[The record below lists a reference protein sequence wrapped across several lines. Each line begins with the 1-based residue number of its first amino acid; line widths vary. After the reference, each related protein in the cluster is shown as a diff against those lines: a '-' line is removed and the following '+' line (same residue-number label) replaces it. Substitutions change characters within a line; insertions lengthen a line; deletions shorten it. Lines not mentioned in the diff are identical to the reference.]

1 MQIQGGS
8 QSQMYAM
15 SGRPT
20 LSKEQLKE
28 QAGQVFSQ
36 LDTSNKGY
44 LEQADFAK
52 ALSSLSDKSD
62 SSDSAELF
70 SQLDA
75 DQDGKLTSSE
85 FADSVGE
92 QLYNALGMMPKG
104 RPPMGPPP
112 KEDEGKTVEELTA
125 MVSELKDSD
134 SKMAQGLQSIIE
146 QFDEADADGD
156 GKVTMQ
162 EVMAM
167 QEAEQKAEQK
177 AQTQSSQTAEQSSQ
191 QKLQHTLMQLMKTY
205 GSLSQ
210 SSLSQSSTEQALS
223 VSA

>member
-15 SGRPT
+15 SARPT
-20 LSKEQLKE
+20 LSKDQLKE

-52 ALSSLSDKSD
+52 ALGSLNNSD
-62 SSDSAELF
+62 SGDSDELF

-112 KEDEGKTVEELTA
+112 QEDEGKTVAELSA
-125 MVSELKDSD
+125 MVSELEDGD
-134 SKMAQGLQSIIE
+134 SKMAQGLQNIID
-146 QFDEADADGD
+146 QFAEADTDGD

-162 EVMAM
+162 EMMAM
-167 QEAEQKAEQK
+167 QKAEQN
-177 AQTQSSQTAEQSSQ
+177 AQSPSSQGTEQSSQ

-210 SSLSQSSTEQALS
+210 SSLSQSSAEQVLS

>member
-15 SGRPT
+15 SARPT
-20 LSKEQLKE
+20 LSKDQLKE

-52 ALSSLSDKSD
+52 ALGSLNNSD
-62 SSDSAELF
+62 SGDSDELF

-112 KEDEGKTVEELTA
+112 QEDEGKTVAELSA
-125 MVSELKDSD
+125 MVSELEDGD
-134 SKMAQGLQSIIE
+134 SKMAQGLQNIID
-146 QFDEADADGD
+146 QFAEADTDGD

-162 EVMAM
+162 EAMAM
-167 QEAEQKAEQK
+167 QKAEQN
-177 AQTQSSQTAEQSSQ
+177 AQSPSSQGTEQSSQ

-210 SSLSQSSTEQALS
+210 SSLSQSSAEQVLS

>member
-15 SGRPT
+15 SARPT
-20 LSKEQLKE
+20 LSKDQLKE

-52 ALSSLSDKSD
+52 ALGSLNNSD
-62 SSDSAELF
+62 SGDSDELF

-112 KEDEGKTVEELTA
+112 QEDEGKTVAELSA
-125 MVSELKDSD
+125 MVSELEDGD
-134 SKMAQGLQSIIE
+134 SKMAQGLQNIID
-146 QFDEADADGD
+146 QFAEADTDGD

-162 EVMAM
+162 EAMAM
-167 QEAEQKAEQK
+167 QKAEQN
-177 AQTQSSQTAEQSSQ
+177 AQTPSSQGTEQSSQ

-210 SSLSQSSTEQALS
+210 SSLSQSSAEQVLS

>member
-15 SGRPT
+15 SARPT
-20 LSKEQLKE
+20 LSKDQLKE

-52 ALSSLSDKSD
+52 ALGSLNNSD
-62 SSDSAELF
+62 SGDSDELF

-112 KEDEGKTVEELTA
+112 QEDEGKTVAELSS
-125 MVSELKDSD
+125 MVSELEDGD
-134 SKMAQGLQSIIE
+134 SKMAQGLQNIID
-146 QFDEADADGD
+146 QFAEADTDGD

-162 EVMAM
+162 EAMAM
-167 QEAEQKAEQK
+167 QKAEQN
-177 AQTQSSQTAEQSSQ
+177 AQTPSSQGTEQSSQ

-210 SSLSQSSTEQALS
+210 SSLSQSSAEQVLS

>member
-15 SGRPT
+15 SARPT
-20 LSKEQLKE
+20 LSKDQLKE

-52 ALSSLSDKSD
+52 ALSSLDKNGD
-62 SSDSAELF
+62 SSDSDELF

-112 KEDEGKTVEELTA
+112 AEEDQGKTVDELTA

-134 SKMAQGLQSIIE
+134 SNMAQGLQKIID
-146 QFDEADADGD
+146 QFAEADADGD

-162 EVMAM
+162 EAMAM
-167 QEAEQKAEQK
+167 KESEQK
-177 AQTQSSQTAEQSSQ
+177 AQTQSSQSTEQSSQ

-210 SSLSQSSTEQALS
+210 SSLSQSSVEQALS

>member
-15 SGRPT
+15 SARPT
-20 LSKEQLKE
+20 LSKDQLKE

-36 LDTSNKGY
+36 LDKSNKGY

-52 ALSSLSDKSD
+52 ALGSLNNSD
-62 SSDSAELF
+62 SGDSDELF

-92 QLYNALGMMPKG
+92 QLYNALGMMPKD

-112 KEDEGKTVEELTA
+112 QEDDGKTVAELSA
-125 MVSELKDSD
+125 MVSELEDGD
-134 SKMAQGLQSIIE
+134 SKMAQGLQNIID
-146 QFDEADADGD
+146 QFAEADTDGD

-162 EVMAM
+162 EAMAM
-167 QEAEQKAEQK
+167 QKAEQN
-177 AQTQSSQTAEQSSQ
+177 AQSPSSQGTEQSSQ

-210 SSLSQSSTEQALS
+210 SSLSQSSAEQVLS

>member
-1 MQIQGGS
+1 MQIEGGS

-167 QEAEQKAEQK
+167 QEAEQKA
-177 AQTQSSQTAEQSSQ
+177 QTQSSQTAEQSSQ

>member
-15 SGRPT
+15 SARPT
-20 LSKEQLKE
+20 LSKDQLKE

-52 ALSSLSDKSD
+52 ALGSLNNSD
-62 SSDSAELF
+62 SGDSDELF

-112 KEDEGKTVEELTA
+112 QEDDGKTVAELSA
-125 MVSELKDSD
+125 MVSELEDGD
-134 SKMAQGLQSIIE
+134 SKMAQGLQNIID
-146 QFDEADADGD
+146 QFAEADTDGD

-162 EVMAM
+162 EAMAM
-167 QEAEQKAEQK
+167 QKAEQN
-177 AQTQSSQTAEQSSQ
+177 AQSPSSQGTEQSSQ

-210 SSLSQSSTEQALS
+210 SSLSQSSAEQVLS

>member
-15 SGRPT
+15 SARPT
-20 LSKEQLKE
+20 LSKDQLKE

-36 LDTSNKGY
+36 LDKSNKGY

-52 ALSSLSDKSD
+52 ALGSLNNSD
-62 SSDSAELF
+62 SGDSDELF

-112 KEDEGKTVEELTA
+112 QEDDGKTVAELSA
-125 MVSELKDSD
+125 MVSELEDGD
-134 SKMAQGLQSIIE
+134 SKMAQGLQNIID
-146 QFDEADADGD
+146 QFAEADTDGD

-162 EVMAM
+162 EAMAM
-167 QEAEQKAEQK
+167 QKAEQN
-177 AQTQSSQTAEQSSQ
+177 AQSPSSQGTEQSSP

-210 SSLSQSSTEQALS
+210 SSLSQSSAEQVLS